1 MGSMCS
7 FLSGSLLIPSGYRY
21 RHGSVWLQFMTYKCL
36 FWLAKWKRYFI
47 CQNPSGILSG
57 KFQDVFGVATAAQID
72 IDKTKLVERDNQL
85 SRRVSQLT
93 YYVNTIFSCLSSWN
107 LFQVCDIFTAVT
119 ANKPRT
125 MKLTIVR
132 QRDKL
137 EIVFKVG
144 CEKNVVHTILK
155 HTLTYLDFRKNQL
168 LQFLEYYLFSALL
181 MWGPINC
188 QRESFLLCGL
198 PVSYA

>member
-7 FLSGSLLIPSGYRY
+7 FLSGLLSIPSGYRY

-36 FWLAKWKRYFI
+36 FWLAKLKQYLI
-47 CQNPSGILSG
+47 CQNLCG
-57 KFQDVFGVATAAQID
+57 KSQDVFGVATAAQID

-93 YYVNTIFSCLSSWN
+93 YYIKTIFSCLSSWN

-144 CEKNVVHTILK
+144 CEWKYCTHDSK
-155 HTLTYLDFRKNQL
+155 EYLNYSCF
-168 LQFLEYYLFSALL
+168 
-181 MWGPINC
+181 
-188 QRESFLLCGL
+188 
-198 PVSYA
+198 